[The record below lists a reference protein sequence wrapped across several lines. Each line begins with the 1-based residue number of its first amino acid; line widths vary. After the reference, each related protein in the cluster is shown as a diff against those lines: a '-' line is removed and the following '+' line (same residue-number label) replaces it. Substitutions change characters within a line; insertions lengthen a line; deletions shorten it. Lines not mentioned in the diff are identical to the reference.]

1 MYARPDTNDTTT
13 IGELVSIFYQRF
25 MTLYGDADIASVAVA
40 AVINDLLADEV
51 DEAEETV
58 SSVA

>member
-1 MYARPDTNDTTT
+1 MYARPDTTATAT

-25 MTLYGDADIASVAVA
+25 MELYGDADIASVAAA
-40 AVINDLLADEV
+40 AVINDLLADMPEEV
-51 DEAEETV
+51 T